1 MYMMSRDHISMH
13 IDSASLQL
21 MLQLL
26 SVDRALQTQTKSG
39 GCTGAGEDDELARLQ
54 HRLLDIVNQS
64 VAHASVT
71 LDNMTVSMSVV
82 CTYIHKEY

>member
-13 IDSASLQL
+13 IDAASLQL

-26 SVDRALQTQTKSG
+26 NVDRALQSG
-39 GCTGAGEDDELARLQ
+39 RCTVASDDDELARLQ

-64 VAHASVT
+64 VAHTAVS
-71 LDNMTVSMSVV
+71 LDNMTVSLSVV
-82 CTYIHKEY
+82 FTYIYSVFQKK